1 MKKKSLFVMGA
12 AMMLL
17 FSCSSERSETEIVEK
32 PGDIIP
38 AIEYEGLYAVG
49 FNQLNSDGVSDAGEV
64 VFTEDDI
71 LWFDTETREL
81 KFKNTDNP
89 LSVYKRL
96 EPYRDIRIYFG
107 QKALFDCCFV
117 TLFDS
122 WIYNDLVLCY
132 GKMDGEVDDNGCFYF
147 YDCYPIQFQDTEEV
161 RANREKKEDQ
171 WKAFLRYLEGMG
183 KLKRSMD
190 KIRADYPDAIG
201 YVSGGNKHEG
211 WNNTN
216 QDVTDPLVAFFQE
229 ELHRP
234 YWDENGNEIKT
245 FFEQGSWDEESCMMI
260 NSREDFQKA
269 YMGTKELPEID
280 FDKYTLIIGRTW
292 GNDSSYELAEVFLRD
307 NGDNYSLDACL
318 WHHYGG
324 AFAAII
330 HIFYWR
336 LYPKLPQKDIVT
348 NHVVYSMVE

>member
-12 AMMLL
+12 AMMLAISL
-17 FSCSSERSETEIVEK
+17 NSCSSDEQANEEPKPNDEK
-32 PGDIIP
+32 ELDSNP
-38 AIEYEGLYAVG
+38 V
-49 FNQLNSDGVSDAGEV
+49 
-64 VFTEDDI
+64 
-71 LWFDTETREL
+71 DT
-81 KFKNTDNP
+81 
-89 LSVYKRL
+89 RL
-96 EPYRDIRIYFG
+96 RD
-107 QKALFDCCFV
+107 
-117 TLFDS
+117 
-122 WIYNDLVLCY
+122 
-132 GKMDGEVDDNGCFYF
+132 
-147 YDCYPIQFQDTEEV
+147 
-161 RANREKKEDQ
+161 
-171 WKAFLRYLEGMG
+171 
-183 KLKRSMD
+183 
-190 KIRADYPDAIG
+190 IRADYPDAIS
-201 YVSGGNKHEG
+201 YISGGNNHEG
-211 WNNTN
+211 WNNPDS
-216 QDVTDPLVAFFQE
+216 DVADPLVAFFQE

-245 FFEQGSWDEESCMMI
+245 FFEQGSWDEEGCMMI

-292 GNDSSYELAEVFLRD
+292 GNDSSYELADVFLRD

-348 NHVVYSMVE
+348 KHVVYSMVE